1 MLNDFEQITL
11 DRELT
16 QDELQRYIF
25 RLVEDLN
32 FRIRSVESEA
42 ENVDVSA
49 ILASIPDAVNGKDGE
64 DGATYYTW
72 IKYSPN
78 ADGSNMTNLP
88 EADTKYIGIS
98 YNNLSPIESTD
109 PTDYTWSLFKGEDG
123 QDGED
128 GVGISL
134 VTITYGKSSSESTSP
149 SSWGD
154 SVPTLSKGDWLW
166 VKTKTDYTDSSS
178 KTTIQKSYVG
188 TDGEDGTSVYV
199 TSATKVDGVTTV
211 TLSDGTTMTI
221 ADGEDG
227 TNGTNGKNGYV
238 HVAWANS
245 ADGTVDF
252 STTVSANKQYMGVYT
267 DNTLADSTTPSDYN
281 WSKIKG
287 DKGDDGADGQ
297 DGADGA
303 DGVGI
308 VLVTI
313 TYGKSSSEST
323 QPTSWGSSVPSMS
336 KGEWLWI
343 KTVTEYSDSTSKTTF
358 QKSYAGT
365 DGEDGT
371 SVYVSSATK
380 TGGVTTVVLSDGT
393 TMTIADGEDG
403 TNGTNG
409 QDGSPAYVHIA
420 WANSADGT
428 LDFSTTVSY
437 GKSYMGVYTDNT
449 LADSNDPE
457 DYNWSKIKGET
468 GSQGQTGAT
477 GPQGISVISID
488 NQYVYSDSPTTL
500 PASPAWSTDVPTYDP
515 TKYLWIRQVISYSNG
530 TTTYTTPAHDAE
542 MDDAISRLSDAEN
555 IIQQTTITIGDITV
569 TVEGSAR
576 DIEDL
581 TDRLTGTESAIDS
594 ISGGLTDLGTSVSGL
609 TTTIN
614 GIEVSVDDLIARM
627 AELREQNSEL
637 TAELTARTEQLNNI
651 VTRFNNYV
659 AEEGQYMRYGDQGLE
674 LGAEGSQFKTIIDNQ
689 RMAFMDGNTTTAYV
703 SGQLFNMNNAVVR
716 GTLKKGGYEEQVRTD
731 GSVYTVWVGV

>member
-49 ILASIPDAVNGKDGE
+49 ILASIPDVVNGKDGE

-72 IKYSPN
+72 FKYSPN

-88 EADTKYIGIS
+88 EANTKYIGIS
-98 YNNLSPIESTD
+98 YNNLSPVESTD
-109 PTDYTWSLFKGEDG
+109 PTDYTWSLFKG
-123 QDGED
+123 QNGED
-128 GVGISL
+128 GNGIAL
-134 VTITYGKSSSESTSP
+134 VTITYGKSSSESTQP
-149 SSWGD
+149 SSWGG

-166 VKTKTDYTDSSS
+166 VKTVTDYTDSTS

-199 TSATKVDGVTTV
+199 T
-211 TLSDGTTMTI
+211 
-221 ADGEDG
+221 
-227 TNGTNGKNGYV
+227 
-238 HVAWANS
+238 
-245 ADGTVDF
+245 
-252 STTVSANKQYMGVYT
+252 
-267 DNTLADSTTPSDYN
+267 
-281 WSKIKG
+281 
-287 DKGDDGADGQ
+287 
-297 DGADGA
+297 
-303 DGVGI
+303 
-308 VLVTI
+308 
-313 TYGKSSSEST
+313 
-323 QPTSWGSSVPSMS
+323 
-336 KGEWLWI
+336 
-343 KTVTEYSDSTSKTTF
+343 
-358 QKSYAGT
+358 
-365 DGEDGT
+365 
-371 SVYVSSATK
+371 SATK

-403 TNGTNG
+403 TNGTNGQNG

-437 GKSYMGVYTDNT
+437 GKSYMGVYTDST

-468 GSQGQTGAT
+468 GAQGPQGQTGAT
-477 GPQGISVISID
+477 GAQGISVISID

-530 TTTYTTPAHDAE
+530 TTTYTTPAHDSE

-594 ISGGLTDLGTSVSGL
+594 ISGGLTDLGTNVSGL

-614 GIEVSVDDLIARM
+614 GIEVSIDDLVARM
-627 AELREQNSEL
+627 QELRTLNSQL
-637 TAELTARTEQLNNI
+637 TAELTARTQELNNI
-651 VTRFNNYV
+651 VSRFNNYV
-659 AEEGQYMRYGDQGLE
+659 AEEGQYMRHGDQGLE

-689 RMAFMDGNTTTAYV
+689 RMAFMDGSTTTAYV

>member
-11 DRELT
+11 DRVLT

-32 FRIRSVESEA
+32 FRVRSVETEA
-42 ENVDVSA
+42 ENIDVSA
-49 ILASIPDAVNGKDGE
+49 ILDSIPDAVNGKDGE
-64 DGATYYTW
+64 DGVTYYTW

-88 EADTKYIGIS
+88 QADTKYIGIS
-98 YNNLSPIESTD
+98 YNNLSPTESTD
-109 PTDYTWSLFKGEDG
+109 PTDYTWSLFKG
-123 QDGED
+123 QNGED
-128 GVGISL
+128 GNGIAL
-134 VTITYGKSSSESTSP
+134 VTITYGKSSSESTQP
-149 SSWGD
+149 SSWGG

-166 VKTKTDYTDSSS
+166 VKTVTDYTDSTS

-188 TDGEDGTSVYV
+188 TDGEDGT
-199 TSATKVDGVTTV
+199 
-211 TLSDGTTMTI
+211 
-221 ADGEDG
+221 
-227 TNGTNGKNGYV
+227 NGTNG
-238 HVAWANS
+238 
-245 ADGTVDF
+245 
-252 STTVSANKQYMGVYT
+252 
-267 DNTLADSTTPSDYN
+267 
-281 WSKIKG
+281 
-287 DKGDDGADGQ
+287 Q
-297 DGADGA
+297 D
-303 DGVGI
+303 
-308 VLVTI
+308 
-313 TYGKSSSEST
+313 
-323 QPTSWGSSVPSMS
+323 
-336 KGEWLWI
+336 
-343 KTVTEYSDSTSKTTF
+343 
-358 QKSYAGT
+358 
-365 DGEDGT
+365 
-371 SVYVSSATK
+371 
-380 TGGVTTVVLSDGT
+380 
-393 TMTIADGEDG
+393 
-403 TNGTNG
+403 G

-428 LDFSTTVSY
+428 VDFSTTVSY

-500 PASPAWSTDVPTYDP
+500 PSSPAWSTDVPTYDP
-515 TKYLWIRQVISYSNG
+515 TKYLWIRQVITYSNG
-530 TTTYTTPAHDAE
+530 STTYTTAAHDAE

-594 ISGGLTDLGTSVSGL
+594 ISDGLTDLGTSVSGL

-637 TAELTARTEQLNNI
+637 TAELTERTEQLNNI

-674 LGAEGSQFKTIIDNQ
+674 LGAEGSQFKTVIDNQ
-689 RMAFMDGNTTTAYV
+689 RMAFMDGSTTTAYV
-703 SGQLFNMNNAVVR
+703 SGQLFNMNNAVVK